1 MPKIFPAG
9 DPIHTFLTRVRAALD
24 SPPSLM
30 RTLHT
35 YFGRELLKAFLMTA
49 VALTILM
56 VMGGGVANIFRG
68 EGIGAEEMAKV
79 FAFLTPVAVTL
90 ILPVAALFSA
100 TITYGRASA
109 DNEVLAARAAGINVH
124 RILLSAG
131 LLGVFVT
138 LFTLVSWNF
147 MIPGLSAA
155 IERITRKDLPA
166 IVLGQFQKAKPLAF
180 GKYRIMANGFE
191 RLDPQQMI
199 AALASQ
205 PAASAPSIP
214 TEGSDAIPG
223 SDAPI
228 PIQAH
233 HTYLRLIGVSFL
245 EIEDQEVM
253 RYGTADDTII
263 DFDPGT
269 EESPSPKITV
279 DLQGVRTFDAT
290 RRQYYELRHQILGPI
305 EIALPIKRKTKF
317 EDLLTLMKFVENPA
331 VIPEV
336 QDRLWGLAREMMM
349 LFLAREI
356 DASLSAGKPFT
367 LVGSEK
373 SKVTMELTAETWRIN
388 PDDGRPEVKKVKLIE
403 LVGKDRRILRADE
416 AVIELKSSFK
426 RDRPMVIVTLN
437 GNVEIQDDPPTPGGR
452 IVRRPKETLTPVEYM
467 DQPGLAKRWANF
479 RLEDMLEAEA
489 GAGLPG
495 RQAKLHEKVFKRMQ
509 EYQSEIRGEIHFRMS
524 YSFSA
529 IAIVLLGAVLGIIVR
544 NGQVLTAF
552 GISCVP
558 MAFVV
563 VASIIGRNLA
573 DRPQYGWLSILVMWS
588 STVFMF
594 GAVGFFATKVL
605 RR

>member
-1 MPKIFPAG
+1 
-9 DPIHTFLTRVRAALD
+9 
-24 SPPSLM
+24 M

-124 RILLSAG
+124 RLLLSAG

-138 LFTLVSWNF
+138 LFTLISWNF

-155 IERITRKDLPA
+155 IEQITRKDLPA
-166 IVLGQFQKAKPLAF
+166 IVLSQFQKAKPLTF

-191 RLDPQQMI
+191 KLDPAQMI
-199 AALASQ
+199 AALATQ
-205 PAASAPSIP
+205 PAASAPTIS
-214 TEGSDAIPG
+214 TDG

-228 PIQAH
+228 PIQPH

-269 EESPSPKITV
+269 AESPSPRITV

-317 EDLLTLMKFVENPA
+317 EDLLTLMKFVDNPA

-336 QDRLWGLAREMMM
+336 QDRLWGLAREMMT
-349 LFLAREI
+349 LFLAQDI
-356 DASLSAGKPFT
+356 DAALSAGKPFV

-373 SKVTMELTAETWRIN
+373 SNVSMELTAETWRIN

-403 LVGKDRRILRADE
+403 QAGKDRRIIRADE

-452 IVRRPKETLTPVEYM
+452 IVRRPKETLTPVEFM
-467 DQPGLAKRWANF
+467 DQPNLAARWASFN
-479 RLEDMLEAEA
+479 LEDMLEPDA
-489 GAGLPG
+489 GIGLPG
-495 RQAKLHEKVFKRMQ
+495 RQAKLHEKIYKRML

-563 VASIIGRNLA
+563 VASIVGRNLA

-588 STVFMF
+588 STAFMF
-594 GAVGFFATKVL
+594 AAVGFFATRVL